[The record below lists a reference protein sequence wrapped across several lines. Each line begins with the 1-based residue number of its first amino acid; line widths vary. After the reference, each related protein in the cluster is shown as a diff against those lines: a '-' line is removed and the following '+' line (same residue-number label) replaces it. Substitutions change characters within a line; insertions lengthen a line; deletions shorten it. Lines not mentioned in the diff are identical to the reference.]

1 MNWNKPWPRRRLA
14 ARTALVSLCLTL
26 LCACS
31 SQPTTVVQTKVV
43 KRLPPPGL
51 VPHCPEPDFTGG
63 TYGDAVRFIPTLQ
76 MALRRCQTQINTL
89 NHWIEQEE
97 TTP

>member
-1 MNWNKPWPRRRLA
+1 MNWNKRWPRRRQA
-14 ARTALVSLCLTL
+14 ARTVLASLCLTL

-31 SQPTTVVQTKVV
+31 SQPKTVVQTQVV

-51 VPHCPEPDFTGG
+51 VPHCPEPNFTGA

>member
-1 MNWNKPWPRRRLA
+1 MNCNTPWPHRRRA
-14 ARTALVSLCLTL
+14 ARIALASLCLAV

-31 SQPTTVVQTKVV
+31 SQPTTVVQTQVV

-51 VPHCPEPDFTGG
+51 VPNCPEPDFTGS

-76 MALRRCQTQINTL
+76 TAMRRCQTQLNTL

>member
-1 MNWNKPWPRRRLA
+1 MNCNKPWPRRRRA
-14 ARTALVSLCLTL
+14 ARIALASLCLL
-26 LCACS
+26 ALCACS
-31 SQPTTVVQTKVV
+31 SPPLSVVQTRVV

-51 VPHCPEPDFTGG
+51 VPNCPEPEFTGS
-63 TYGDAVRFIPTLQ
+63 TYGDAVQFIPTLQ
-76 MALRRCQTQINTL
+76 TALRRCQTQINTL

>member
-1 MNWNKPWPRRRLA
+1 MNCNKLWPRHRRA
-14 ARTALVSLCLTL
+14 ARTALASLCLTL

-31 SQPTTVVQTKVV
+31 SQPQTVVQTQVI

-51 VPHCPEPDFTGG
+51 VPHCQEPDFTGN

-76 MALRRCQTQINTL
+76 MALRRCQTQLDTL

-97 TTP
+97 TN

>member
-1 MNWNKPWPRRRLA
+1 MTCNKPWPHRRRAVRIALA
-14 ARTALVSLCLTL
+14 SLCLL
-26 LCACS
+26 ALCACS
-31 SQPTTVVQTKVV
+31 SQPLSVVQTRVV

-51 VPHCPEPDFTGG
+51 VPHCPEPDFTGS

-76 MALRRCQTQINTL
+76 AALRRCQTQITTL
-89 NHWIEQEE
+89 NNWITQEE

>member
-1 MNWNKPWPRRRLA
+1 MTCNKPWPRRRRA
-14 ARTALVSLCLTL
+14 ARIALASLCLAA

-31 SQPTTVVQTKVV
+31 SQPLSVVQTRVV

-51 VPHCPEPDFTGG
+51 VPHCPEPDFTGS

-76 MALRRCQTQINTL
+76 TALRRCQTQITTL
-89 NHWIEQEE
+89 NNWITQEE

>member
-1 MNWNKPWPRRRLA
+1 MNWNKRWPRRRRA
-14 ARTALVSLCLTL
+14 ARIALASLCLAL
-26 LCACS
+26 LCSCS
-31 SQPTTVVQTKVV
+31 NQPQTVVQTQLV

-51 VPHCPEPDFTGG
+51 VPHCPEPDFTGT

-76 MALRRCQTQINTL
+76 MALRRCQTQLDTL

>member
-1 MNWNKPWPRRRLA
+1 MNCNKLWPRRRRA
-14 ARTALVSLCLTL
+14 TRTALASLCLTL

-31 SQPTTVVQTKVV
+31 SQPQTVVQTQLV

-51 VPHCPEPDFTGG
+51 VPHCPEPDFTGT

>member
-1 MNWNKPWPRRRLA
+1 M
-14 ARTALVSLCLTL
+14 

-31 SQPTTVVQTKVV
+31 SQPPQVVQTKVV

-51 VPHCPEPDFTGG
+51 VPHCPAPDFTG
-63 TYGDAVRFIPTLQ
+63 TNYGEAVLFIPPLQ
-76 MALRRCQTQINTL
+76 TALRRCQTQINTL

>member
-1 MNWNKPWPRRRLA
+1 MNCNKPWPRRRRAVRTVLA
-14 ARTALVSLCLTL
+14 SLCLAV

-31 SQPTTVVQTKVV
+31 SQPKTVMQTQVV

-51 VPHCPEPDFTGG
+51 VPHCPEPDFTGT
-63 TYGDAVRFIPTLQ
+63 TYGEAVRFIPTLQ
-76 MALRRCQTQINTL
+76 TALRRCQTQITTL
-89 NHWIEQEE
+89 NQWIKQEE

>member
-1 MNWNKPWPRRRLA
+1 MNWNKPWPRHRKA
-14 ARTALVSLCLTL
+14 ARTALVSLCLL
-26 LCACS
+26 ALCACS
-31 SQPTTVVQTKVV
+31 SQPTTVVKTKVV

-51 VPHCPEPDFTGG
+51 VPHCPEPEFTGS

-76 MALRRCQTQINTL
+76 TALRRCQTQITTL
-89 NHWIEQEE
+89 TNWIEQEE

>member
-1 MNWNKPWPRRRLA
+1 MA
-14 ARTALVSLCLTL
+14 

-31 SQPTTVVQTKVV
+31 SQPPRTVITTQVV

-51 VPHCPEPDFTGG
+51 VPSCPEPEFNG
-63 TYGDAVRFIPTLQ
+63 TTWGEAVAFVPTLQ
-76 MALRRCQTQINTL
+76 GALRRCQIQINTL
-89 NHWIEQEE
+89 NQWINQED

>member
-1 MNWNKPWPRRRLA
+1 MTCNTPWPRRRRA
-14 ARTALVSLCLTL
+14 ARIALASLCLL
-26 LCACS
+26 ALCACS

-51 VPHCPEPDFTGG
+51 VPHCPEPEFTGS
-63 TYGDAVRFIPTLQ
+63 TYGDAVRFIPALQ
-76 MALRRCQTQINTL
+76 TALRRCQTQITTL
-89 NHWIEQEE
+89 NNWITQEE

>member
-1 MNWNKPWPRRRLA
+1 MNCNKPWPRHRQVARIALA
-14 ARTALVSLCLTL
+14 SLCLVA

-31 SQPTTVVQTKVV
+31 SQPTAVVQTKVV

-51 VPHCPEPDFTGG
+51 VPHCPEPDFTGS
-63 TYGDAVRFIPTLQ
+63 TYGDAVRFITTLQ
-76 MALRRCQTQINTL
+76 TTIRRCQTQINTL
-89 NHWIEQEE
+89 NNWITQEE

>member
-1 MNWNKPWPRRRLA
+1 MTCNKPWPRRRRA
-14 ARTALVSLCLTL
+14 ARIALASLCLL
-26 LCACS
+26 AFCACS
-31 SQPTTVVQTKVV
+31 SQPTTVVQTRVV

-51 VPHCPEPDFTGG
+51 VPHCPEPEFTGS

-76 MALRRCQTQINTL
+76 MALRRCQTQITTL
-89 NHWIEQEE
+89 NNWITQED